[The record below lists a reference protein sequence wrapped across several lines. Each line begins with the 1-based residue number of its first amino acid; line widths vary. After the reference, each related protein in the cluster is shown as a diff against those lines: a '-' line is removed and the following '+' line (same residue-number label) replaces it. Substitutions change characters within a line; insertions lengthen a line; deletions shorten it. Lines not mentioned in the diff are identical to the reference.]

1 MPSLLQISQELL
13 QLEAE
18 LHETDG
24 DADAQSELVET
35 WLSKLDER
43 EEKLDNYAALIREL
57 ELRAE
62 ARKQEA
68 NRLMALVKSDQQK
81 ADLLKI
87 RLKYYFQTHQEKS
100 IETPRF
106 RITLAMNG
114 GKLPLIMHENQPE
127 NLPEAYRLIQY
138 KVNTEAIREALDNG
152 EALEFAA
159 LGQRDSSIRIR

>member
-87 RLKYYFQTHQEKS
+87 RLKYYFQMHQEKS

-127 NLPEAYRLIQY
+127 NLPEAYRLTQY